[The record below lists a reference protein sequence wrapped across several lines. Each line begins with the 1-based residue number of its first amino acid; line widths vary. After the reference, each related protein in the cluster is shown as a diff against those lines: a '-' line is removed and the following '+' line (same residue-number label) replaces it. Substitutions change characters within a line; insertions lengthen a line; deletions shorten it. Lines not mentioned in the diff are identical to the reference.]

1 MGRIKTIIKL
11 TVLALILAVYGFSV
25 PDQRHLGEWVGIHRG
40 DTGIIILNS
49 GNIAEFIFNNEV
61 MGGDGFEVNGIKA
74 VLQYEIDYTKDPIW
88 LDFVVYEVGQEQE
101 KGRIKGIVRFLSDTQ
116 MELRVSFDSSI
127 DRFLAFDSED
137 TDNTIILNKVM
148 K

>member
-1 MGRIKTIIKL
+1 MGRVKTIVQL
-11 TVLALILAVYGFSV
+11 MALVFILAFYGFSV
-25 PDQRHLGEWVGIHRG
+25 PDQRHLGEWVGIQRG
-40 DTGIIILNS
+40 DTGIIILNR
-49 GNIAEFIFNNEV
+49 GNIAEFIINNEV
-61 MGGDGFEVNGIKA
+61 MGGDGFEVNGVKA

-88 LDFVVYEVGQEQE
+88 LDFVVYEAGQEQE
-101 KGRIKGIVRFLSDTQ
+101 KGRIKGIARFLSDTQ

-137 TDNTIILNKVM
+137 TNTIILNKVM